1 MSSMQFPPAAVTVTQ
16 RHRERNNNG
25 TPHIDRIGIS
35 KISRNF
41 RAFPWFL
48 GFCFEHGLLSEKGLS
63 QSHARRGRWTT
74 NQFGQLVRL
83 SIWPE
88 ARLFGEQ
95 PLAGH
100 DLATFDNAQHTPM
113 RGPEGSGLFAPM
125 NARTTRRRHHEVTAA
140 SSCRSL
146 RRRSERPCAAD
157 ANAPGGDGAGSA
169 AVPAAASHRSGLGI
183 PSA

>member
-1 MSSMQFPPAAVTVTQ
+1 LGGPTDRRGFQPALAP
-16 RHRERNNNG
+16 NL
-25 TPHIDRIGIS
+25 
-35 KISRNF
+35 
-41 RAFPWFL
+41 AF
-48 GFCFEHGLLSEKGLS
+48 GRRFEHGLLSEKGLS

-83 SIWPE
+83 SIWPA
-88 ARLFGEQ
+88 ARLFCEQ

-140 SSCRSL
+140 SSCRSI
-146 RRRSERPCAAD
+146 RRQAVSARVAAD
-157 ANAPGGDGAGSA
+157 ANPPGGDGAGSA
-169 AVPAAASHRSGLGI
+169 VVPAAASHRSGLGI

>member
-1 MSSMQFPPAAVTVTQ
+1 MSQSHRDTGRETTKALRTLTALEFPKY
-16 RHRERNNNG
+16 E
-25 TPHIDRIGIS
+25 
-35 KISRNF
+35 F
-41 RAFPWFL
+41 RAFPWVL
-48 GFCFEHGLLSEKGLS
+48 LVEHGLLSEKGLS

-140 SSCRSL
+140 SSCRSV

-169 AVPAAASHRSGLGI
+169 VVPAAASHRSGLGI

>member
-1 MSSMQFPPAAVTVTQ
+1 MSSLQFPPADVTVTQ
-16 RHRERNNNG
+16 NHRERNNKG
-25 TPHIDRIGIS
+25 APHIDRIFPKYPGIFELACS
-35 KISRNF
+35 
-41 RAFPWFL
+41 AL
-48 GFCFEHGLLSEKGLS
+48 EHGLLSEKGLS

-88 ARLFGEQ
+88 ARLFGDQ

-140 SSCRSL
+140 SSCRSV